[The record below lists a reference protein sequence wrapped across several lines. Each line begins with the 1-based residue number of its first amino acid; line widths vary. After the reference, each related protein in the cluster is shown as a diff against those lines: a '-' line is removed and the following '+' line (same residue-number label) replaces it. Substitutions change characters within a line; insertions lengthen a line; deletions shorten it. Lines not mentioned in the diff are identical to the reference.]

1 MNQPWQYRS
10 ANYDEKNVGFYVSNH
25 GEIHRITV
33 GENGELTSHEI
44 GKDLEIRANDRE
56 VDFTT
61 GISFYPKEFI
71 QTKIPGLTLNTR
83 VYLSDSIYLVYNS
96 EGNNFHLAQSMFTK
110 AKQMSELHKNLVY
123 FWLHEGKIVVL
134 AFKEKQFY
142 MGNSYDVM
150 NIAEV
155 IYFVTA
161 IMQEAKFDTMPYFLA
176 ADISELK
183 ADQMGTEF
191 EKFGIDLQLVNS
203 RMPYTSVKQIPDTHI
218 ATNLLIISSCALPEE
233 F

>member
-1 MNQPWQYRS
+1 
-10 ANYDEKNVGFYVSNH
+10 
-25 GEIHRITV
+25 
-33 GENGELTSHEI
+33 
-44 GKDLEIRANDRE
+44 
-56 VDFTT
+56 
-61 GISFYPKEFI
+61 
-71 QTKIPGLTLNTR
+71 
-83 VYLSDSIYLVYNS
+83 
-96 EGNNFHLAQSMFTK
+96 
-110 AKQMSELHKNLVY
+110 
-123 FWLHEGKIVVL
+123 
-134 AFKEKQFY
+134 

-150 NIAEV
+150 NVAEV

-191 EKFGIDLQLVNS
+191 EKFGIDLHLVNS
-203 RMPYTSVKQIPDTHI
+203 RMPYTSVNQIPDTHI